1 MIKTSLQKEQDLRW
15 RKTSGAPLLHLSGG
29 LGAVLRL
36 EGAKKKRRKREKSL
50 VPVSAGG
57 DRNLHMGHGGSRL

>member
-36 EGAKKKRRKREKSL
+36 EGAKKKEGRGRR
-50 VPVSAGG
+50 A
-57 DRNLHMGHGGSRL
+57 